1 MKHFAPTLASLVL
14 AAALL
19 SGCEQNTVTFP
30 IPVPATARIVNVTTD
45 VDTLT
50 VIVDYTTTV
59 KIPHGEVSPPISI
72 SSGRPAPFVLMEGDE
87 MLRRDTL
94 YYTFGSGSSLAL
106 YTKGTK
112 TNTVEFLRAVPD
124 TGVNTTNGLAYVR
137 FSHMATERPDGEPY
151 VDLRLEPKD
160 SVVLS
165 GMEPGKTRQFSIA
178 PGSYAFTAMQEG
190 TTTPVA
196 SLSTRQYEAGVL
208 YTIYLYFEDA
218 TTFSDPTMKIFDNK
232 NP

>member
-1 MKHFAPTLASLVL
+1 MKHSLSILATLAVAFLVF
-14 AAALL
+14 
-19 SGCEQNTVTFP
+19 GCSENTVNF
-30 IPVPATARIVNVTTD
+30 PVPIHATARIVNVTSD

-59 KIPHGEVSPPISI
+59 KIPRGEASPPISI

-106 YTKGTK
+106 YAKGTK

-124 TGVNTTNGLAYVR
+124 TGIDASNGLAYIR
-137 FSHMATERPDGEPY
+137 FSHMATERSDGEPY
-151 VDLRLEPKD
+151 VDMRIGPKD
-160 SVVLS
+160 SIVLA
-165 GMEPGKTRQFSIA
+165 GMEPGKTKQFSVA
-178 PGSYAFTAMQEG
+178 PGAYAFTAVQEG
-190 TTTPVA
+190 TTTTVA
-196 SLSTRQYEAGVL
+196 ALPQQRFEAGVL
-208 YTIYLYFEDA
+208 YTIYLYFENA
-218 TTFSDPTMKIFDNK
+218 TTFTQPTLKIFDNK